1 MIKFVIIGL
10 IVICLIVL
18 LYFTGESEEHEPRI
32 SRNDRGIPIR
42 LGEVT
47 VDKLVLN
54 PEFYQDHE
62 EVTRFYTEQ
71 LDRTEAQVLETA
83 EIEDHND
90 NIATL
95 NVHFFHPINLE
106 HKKKEVME
114 APLKFMRRFNISV
127 LILQEVP
134 TSSLGEFTAFVERSG
149 LHHTV
154 DDFDYNFGETK
165 APITN
170 MAISRYPI
178 VVDRKIILQTAGI
191 TEKSV

>member
-1 MIKFVIIGL
+1 MNAEMDMIKFVIIGL

-18 LYFTGESEEHEPRI
+18 LYFTGESEEEHKPRNF
-32 SRNDRGIPIR
+32 RNDQSVPIR
-42 LGEVT
+42 LGEIT

-54 PEFYQDHE
+54 PEFYQDAK

-71 LDRTEAQVLETA
+71 LDRTEAQTLQTA
-83 EIEDHND
+83 EIEEHND

-127 LILQEVP
+127 LILQE
-134 TSSLGEFTAFVERSG
+134 SLQ
-149 LHHTV
+149 LLWN
-154 DDFDYNFGETK
+154 DLDYF
-165 APITN
+165 ILW
-170 MAISRYPI
+170 MILI
-178 VVDRKIILQTAGI
+178 IILERPKHQLLIWLFHDTLLL
-191 TEKSV
+191 